1 MEMVNKYEGSEGQV
15 MSMDVP
21 DRAVTVEEAYD
32 DLSRRS
38 LSRISGDLARL
49 IYLASTRDYNT
60 GQYRHDGL
68 AARFRA
74 EIACKALELA
84 HRQIFCRIS
93 GYSLEE
99 LVREVELYVS
109 SSLQS
114 REEVLRVWQKLEPY
128 RVALPVDVN
137 VALAQLFVSNV
148 KLALAI
154 LRGRPKPRAMGAS
167 AS

>member
-1 MEMVNKYEGSEGQV
+1 
-15 MSMDVP
+15 MDIP
-21 DRAVTVEEAYD
+21 ERIATVEEAYD
-32 DLSRRS
+32 DLSRRT

-60 GQYRHDGL
+60 GEYRHDGL

-74 EIACKALELA
+74 EIACNALELA
-84 HRQIFCRIS
+84 HRQVFYRS
-93 GYSLEE
+93 AGHSLEE

-109 SSLQS
+109 ASQQS
-114 REEVLRVWQKLEPY
+114 REEILQVWQKLEPY
-128 RVALPVDVN
+128 RVALPVNVN
-137 VALAQLFVSNV
+137 VALAQLLVSNI

-154 LRGRPKPRAMGAS
+154 LRRGQRPGAMVAS